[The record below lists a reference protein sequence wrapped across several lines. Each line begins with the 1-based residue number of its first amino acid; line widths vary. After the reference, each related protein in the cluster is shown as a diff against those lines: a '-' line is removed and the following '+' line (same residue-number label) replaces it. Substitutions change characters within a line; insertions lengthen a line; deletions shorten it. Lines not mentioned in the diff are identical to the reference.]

1 MAASNNNQ
9 NQDPKMDSNI
19 DETSEKEVVHSRF
32 GEVKN
37 ILNWTSRFYEKHTV
51 FSLILILLGSL
62 YLGFRTFGLTPLRS
76 VNSMINHGTNA
87 RRWTKLCSYHILAPE
102 GIDEKY
108 TEPDVSDIISDV
120 VLDSCDF
127 YHVKGRLSDSMQKLI
142 LDSKVIITTSEQ

>member
-9 NQDPKMDSNI
+9 NHNPNVEPDPG
-19 DETSEKEVVHSRF
+19 ETSEKEVVHSRF

-37 ILNWTSRFYEKHTV
+37 ILNWASRFYEKHTA
-51 FSLILILLGSL
+51 FSLILILIGSL

-76 VNSMINHGTNA
+76 VNSMINHGANA

-102 GIDEKY
+102 GIDERY
-108 TEPDVSDIISDV
+108 TEPDISDIVSDVI
-120 VLDSCDF
+120 LDSCDF
-127 YHVKGRLSDSMQKLI
+127 YHIRGRLSDSMQKLI